1 MIISRKKFLKLTG
14 VSMLAVTGERLTE
27 PLAGAVQTAPQGSPR
42 VLTAK
47 RWAMVID
54 LKKCALQEGCTQCID
69 ACHQCHNVPDID
81 NKSHGIEWIW
91 KDSFHSAF
99 PSDHNEYQ
107 ATKIKHLQVPLFC
120 NHCDNP
126 PCVRVCPAQATWKR
140 EDGIVMMDW
149 HRCIGCRYCMAACPY
164 GSRSFNW
171 TDPRPNIPR
180 QNPEFPTRTKG
191 VVEKCNFCDER
202 LAKGKMPACVEACP
216 QNAMSFGDLDAAGSE
231 IRQLL
236 ESEYAIRRKP
246 ELGTKPEIFY
256 IV

>member
-1 MIISRKKFLKLTG
+1 MIISRKKFLKISG
-14 VSMLAVTGERLTE
+14 ISMLAVTGERFTG
-27 PLAGAVQTAPQGSPR
+27 LAEAMQSSPFPKA
-42 VLTAK
+42 LTAN
-47 RWAMVID
+47 RWAMVIN
-54 LKKCALQEGCTQCID
+54 LKKCMQEEGCTKCMD
-69 ACHQCHNVPDID
+69 ACHQCHNVPDI
-81 NKSHGIEWIW
+81 KESAHGIKWIW
-91 KDSFHSAF
+91 KEPFQHAF

-107 ATKIKHLQVPLFC
+107 AAGIKRIQAPLLC

-126 PCVRVCPAQATWKR
+126 PCVRVCPTQATWKR

-171 TDPRPNIPR
+171 KDPRPDIAR
-180 QNPEFPTRTKG
+180 QTRDFPTRTKG

-202 LAKGKMPACVEACP
+202 LAQGKLPACVEACP
-216 QNAMSFGDLDAAGSE
+216 QKAMIFGDLDAAGSE
-231 IRQLL
+231 VRQLL
-236 ESEYAIRRKP
+236 ESEYTIRRKP

>member
-1 MIISRKKFLKLTG
+1 MIISRKKFLKITG
-14 VSMLAVTGERLTE
+14 ISMLAVTGEKFAGNF
-27 PLAGAVQTAPQGSPR
+27 AGAMQSNSPDSPQA
-42 VLTAK
+42 LTAG

-54 LKKCALQEGCTQCID
+54 LKKCAREEGCTKCID
-69 ACHQCHNVPDID
+69 ACHRCHNVPNID
-81 NKSHGIEWIW
+81 NKAHAVKWIW
-91 KDSFHSAF
+91 KEDFQHSF

-107 ATKIKHLQVPLFC
+107 ASKISHLQVPLFC

-171 TDPRPNIPR
+171 TDPRPDIAQP
-180 QNPEFPTRTKG
+180 NPDFPTRTKG
-191 VVEKCNFCDER
+191 VVEKCNFCNER
-202 LAKGKMPACVEACP
+202 LAKGKLPACVESCP
-216 QNAMSFGDLDAAGSE
+216 QKAMIFGDLDIAGSE
-231 IRQLL
+231 VRQLL
-236 ESEYAIRRKP
+236 GSEYAIRRKP